1 MRVFPAL
8 RAKPRGV
15 RRKDVVMTAV
25 LEAVAKE
32 KPEPT
37 AEQEEAEEQVR
48 RFREQ
53 GLSLIGSEG
62 LLKQRTR
69 S

>member
-1 MRVFPAL
+1 
-8 RAKPRGV
+8 
-15 RRKDVVMTAV
+15 MTAV